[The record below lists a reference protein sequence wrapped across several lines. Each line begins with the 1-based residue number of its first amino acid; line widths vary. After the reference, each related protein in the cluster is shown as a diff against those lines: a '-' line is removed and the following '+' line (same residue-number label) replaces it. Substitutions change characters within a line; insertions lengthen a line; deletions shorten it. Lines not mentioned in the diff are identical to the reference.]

1 MDLYVEEKNKGKFT
15 TPEYLTKKA
24 CNFHVTEELL
34 KQILILHAEIEKSA
48 LMEAA
53 AADSS
58 VQPNPAVM
66 NVDMCRKWGERYP
79 EAKMTNKQLISIHEM
94 LNYDLHQ
101 VGALADS
108 LLSERVI
115 HNTRSIFYK
124 RHWRMSTSICL
135 LNLNDF

>member
-1 MDLYVEEKNKGKFT
+1 MCPCLTLKHFELQDVVDLYVEEKNKGKFT

-53 AADSS
+53 AEDSS

-66 NVDMCRKWGERYP
+66 NVDMCRKWAERYP

-94 LNYDLHQ
+94 LNYDQHQ
-101 VGALADS
+101 V
-108 LLSERVI
+108 R
-115 HNTRSIFYK
+115 
-124 RHWRMSTSICL
+124 
-135 LNLNDF
+135 